1 MGKEKQGRY
10 YQSISQAL
18 WSWFCKHW
26 EILKLGKAF
35 PELSSI
41 KSLFRLRK
49 KVRNLTPKYYSVFT
63 FFFLYGSCN
72 YVIQLP
78 CGAELSMGRSDLDF
92 DRRKK
97 HISSRMFYAD
107 ETGRMHSLDL
117 STLFND
123 TTETVPLGPKTIAA
137 VRAGDETYLRDM
149 KIDVK
154 LALSSVND
162 HGNTMLHLAAAAGH
176 TSLVCY
182 ILYAYPALLMKS
194 NSMGEV
200 ALHVAA
206 GAGHLAVVEALVS
219 FIKGI
224 SCNKPG
230 VAKKIYFA
238 KDRHQDNAL
247 HVALKRKHVKVASC
261 LVCAE
266 QGLSFVANND
276 GFSPLY
282 LAVEAGQ
289 VDLAKQMW
297 QHSNNGSSST
307 STLSSKIGG
316 RSIVHGA
323 MKARRKDILEAILSE
338 DAGLIN
344 FRDEGRTCFSFGASL
359 GYYEGFCYLLD
370 KALDSVYVSDDDGSF
385 PIHMAVKYGH
395 VKILKAI
402 LKRCPDALEL
412 LDRDN
417 QNVLHVAAKN
427 GKLEVLKFIL
437 RCCKDKI
444 KEKLINEEDANGNTP
459 LHLATK
465 NWHPKVVSMLTWD
478 NRVDLKT
485 LNHNGL
491 TALDVA
497 EENMDSSYTFFE
509 RLTWMALI
517 SARCTK
523 RSQIDNINSRFT
535 LPGGYNGSVPNLG
548 MATLANKTAFQVFLV
563 FDTLAMYCSI
573 ITIVAL
579 IWAQLGDLSLIMKA
593 FNLALPLLGLAL
605 TSMSIAFMAGT
616 YAAVSHLPLL
626 AYLILGIG
634 LIFLLVLLL
643 IIIPYVSPHS
653 STQPFLRHIF
663 YCPYFLMLLAAGDN
677 RNKY

>member
-1 MGKEKQGRY
+1 
-10 YQSISQAL
+10 
-18 WSWFCKHW
+18 
-26 EILKLGKAF
+26 
-35 PELSSI
+35 
-41 KSLFRLRK
+41 
-49 KVRNLTPKYYSVFT
+49 
-63 FFFLYGSCN
+63 
-72 YVIQLP
+72 
-78 CGAELSMGRSDLDF
+78 MGRSDLDF
-92 DRRKK
+92 DRQKK
-97 HISSRMFYAD
+97 DASSRMFYAD
-107 ETGRMHSLDL
+107 ETGRTHSLDL

-123 TTETVPLGPKTIAA
+123 TSETVPMGPKTIAA

-149 KIDVK
+149 KFDVNI
-154 LALSSVND
+154 ALSSVND

-176 TSLVCY
+176 TDLVCY
-182 ILYAYPALLMKS
+182 ILNAYPGLLMKS

-219 FIKGI
+219 FIKDI

-247 HVALKRKHVKVASC
+247 HVSLKRKHLKVASC

-266 QGLSFVANND
+266 QSLSFVANND
-276 GFSPLY
+276 GVSPLY

-289 VDLAKQMW
+289 ADLAKTMW

-307 STLSSKIGG
+307 STLASKIGG

-323 MKARRKDILEAILSE
+323 MKARRKDILVAILSE
-338 DAGLIN
+338 DASLIN
-344 FRDEGRTCFSFGASL
+344 FRDEGRTCLSFGASL

-385 PIHMAVKYGH
+385 PIHMAVKYGY

-412 LDRDN
+412 LDREN

-427 GKLEVLKFIL
+427 GKIEVLKFIL
-437 RCCKDKI
+437 RCCKDKN

-485 LNHNGL
+485 LNHDGV
-491 TALDVA
+491 TALDIA
-497 EENMDSSYTFFE
+497 EKNMDSSYTFFE

-517 SARCTK
+517 SAGAPRGPKLILSTPVT
-523 RSQIDNINSRFT
+523 QNSDGGKYKDRVNTLLLVATLVATMTFTAGFT
-535 LPGGYNGSVPNLG
+535 LPGGYNGSVPNFG
-548 MATLANKTAFQVFLV
+548 MATLAKKTAFQVFLV

-626 AYLILGIG
+626 AYFILGIG

-653 STQPFLRHIF
+653 PTQPFLRHIF
-663 YCPYFLMLLAAGDN
+663 YYPYFLMLLVAGDN

>member
-1 MGKEKQGRY
+1 MLTRDEIVDLRNTT

-18 WSWFCKHW
+18 WSWFCKHL

-35 PELSSI
+35 PEPSSI
-41 KSLFRLRK
+41 KRQII
-49 KVRNLTPKYYSVFT
+49 N
-63 FFFLYGSCN
+63 
-72 YVIQLP
+72 
-78 CGAELSMGRSDLDF
+78 MGRSDLDF
-92 DRRKK
+92 DRQKK
-97 HISSRMFYAD
+97 DASSRMFYAD
-107 ETGRMHSLDL
+107 ETGRTHSLDL

-123 TTETVPLGPKTIAA
+123 TSETVPMGPKTIAA

-149 KIDVK
+149 KFDVNI
-154 LALSSVND
+154 ALSSVND

-176 TSLVCY
+176 TDLVCY
-182 ILYAYPALLMKS
+182 ILNAYPGLLMKS

-219 FIKGI
+219 FIKDI

-247 HVALKRKHVKVASC
+247 HVSLKRKHLKVASC

-266 QGLSFVANND
+266 QSLSFVANND
-276 GFSPLY
+276 GVSPLY

-289 VDLAKQMW
+289 ADLAKTMW

-307 STLSSKIGG
+307 STLASKIGG

-323 MKARRKDILEAILSE
+323 MKARRK
-338 DAGLIN
+338 
-344 FRDEGRTCFSFGASL
+344 
-359 GYYEGFCYLLD
+359 D

-385 PIHMAVKYGH
+385 PIHMAVKYGY

-412 LDRDN
+412 LDREN

-427 GKLEVLKFIL
+427 GKIEVLKFIL
-437 RCCKDKI
+437 RCCKDKN

-485 LNHNGL
+485 LNHDGV
-491 TALDVA
+491 TALDIA
-497 EENMDSSYTFFE
+497 EKNMDSSYTFFE

-517 SARCTK
+517 SAGAPRGPKLILSTPVT
-523 RSQIDNINSRFT
+523 QNSDGGKYKDRVNTLLLVATLVATMTFTAGFT
-535 LPGGYNGSVPNLG
+535 LPGGYNGSVPNFG
-548 MATLANKTAFQVFLV
+548 MATLAKKTAFQVFLV

-616 YAAVSHLPLL
+616 YAAVYGLL
-626 AYLILGIG
+626 IVGVLTSSYLD
-634 LIFLLVLLL
+634 FLLLFVNEDDDEKNYTTGSSHTCVKSGESMGSSSGVQAEKSKVL
-643 IIIPYVSPHS
+643 
-653 STQPFLRHIF
+653 
-663 YCPYFLMLLAAGDN
+663 
-677 RNKY
+677 

>member
-1 MGKEKQGRY
+1 
-10 YQSISQAL
+10 
-18 WSWFCKHW
+18 
-26 EILKLGKAF
+26 
-35 PELSSI
+35 
-41 KSLFRLRK
+41 
-49 KVRNLTPKYYSVFT
+49 
-63 FFFLYGSCN
+63 
-72 YVIQLP
+72 
-78 CGAELSMGRSDLDF
+78 MGRSDLDF

-123 TTETVPLGPKTIAA
+123 TTETVPLGPKTIAE

-149 KIDVK
+149 KIDVN

-182 ILYAYPALLMKS
+182 ILYAYPGLLMKS
-194 NSMGEV
+194 NSMGKV

-219 FIKGI
+219 FIKGV
-224 SCNKPG
+224 SSNKPG

-282 LAVEAGQ
+282 LTVEAGQ
-289 VDLAKQMW
+289 ADLAKQMW

-307 STLSSKIGG
+307 STLASKIGG

-338 DAGLIN
+338 DASLIN

-437 RCCKDKI
+437 RWCKDKN

-485 LNHNGL
+485 LNHNGF

-517 SARCTK
+517 SAGAPRGPKLIISTPVTQNPDGGK
-523 RSQIDNINSRFT
+523 YKDRVNTLLLVATLVATMTFTAGFT

-548 MATLANKTAFQVFLV
+548 MATLAKKTAFQVFLV
-563 FDTLAMYCSI
+563 FDT
-573 ITIVAL
+573 
-579 IWAQLGDLSLIMKA
+579 WA
-593 FNLALPLLGLAL
+593 
-605 TSMSIAFMAGT
+605 
-616 YAAVSHLPLL
+616 
-626 AYLILGIG
+626 
-634 LIFLLVLLL
+634 IFL
-643 IIIPYVSPHS
+643 S
-653 STQPFLRHIF
+653 
-663 YCPYFLMLLAAGDN
+663 
-677 RNKY
+677 

>member
-1 MGKEKQGRY
+1 
-10 YQSISQAL
+10 
-18 WSWFCKHW
+18 
-26 EILKLGKAF
+26 
-35 PELSSI
+35 
-41 KSLFRLRK
+41 
-49 KVRNLTPKYYSVFT
+49 
-63 FFFLYGSCN
+63 
-72 YVIQLP
+72 
-78 CGAELSMGRSDLDF
+78 MGRSDLDF
-92 DRRKK
+92 DRRKT
-97 HISSRMFYAD
+97 HISSQMFYAD
-107 ETGRMHSLDL
+107 ETGRMYSLDL
-117 STLFND
+117 STLFDD
-123 TTETVPLGPKTIAA
+123 TSETVPMGPKTIAA

-149 KIDVK
+149 NIDVK
-154 LALSSVND
+154 VAISSVND
-162 HGNTMLHLAAAAGH
+162 HGNSMLHLAAAAGH

-182 ILYAYPALLMKS
+182 ILYAYPSLLMKS

-219 FIKGI
+219 FIKDVP
-224 SCNKPG
+224 CNKPG

-238 KDRHQDNAL
+238 KNKHQDNAL

-261 LVCAE
+261 LVSAE
-266 QGLSFVANND
+266 QCLSFVPNND

-289 VDLAKQMW
+289 ADLAKQMW

-307 STLSSKIGG
+307 STLSSKMGG
-316 RSIVHGA
+316 RSLVHGA
-323 MKARRKDILEAILSE
+323 MKAKRIDILGAILSE
-338 DAGLIN
+338 DASLIN
-344 FRDEGRTCFSFGASL
+344 IRDEGRTCLSFGASL

-370 KALDSVYVSDDDGSF
+370 KAPDSVYASDNDGSF
-385 PIHMAVKYGH
+385 PIHMAAKYGH

-412 LDRDN
+412 LDRDSRN
-417 QNVLHVAAKN
+417 ILHVAAKY
-427 GKLEVLKFIL
+427 GKLQVLKFIL
-437 RCCKDKI
+437 RCYKDKN

-459 LHLATK
+459 LHLATQ

-478 NRVDLKT
+478 NRVDLKS
-485 LNHNGL
+485 LNHNGV

-509 RLTWMALI
+509 RLTWIALI
-517 SARCTK
+517 SAGAP
-523 RSQIDNINSRFT
+523 RSPKLLISIPPVTPNPDGGKYKDRVNTLLLVATLVATMTFTAGFT
-535 LPGGYNGSVPNLG
+535 LPGGYNGSIPNLG
-548 MATLANKTAFQVFLV
+548 MATIAKKTSFQVFLV

-573 ITIVAL
+573 ITIVTL

-626 AYLILGIG
+626 AYFILGIG
-634 LIFLLVLLL
+634 LVFLLVLLL
-643 IIIPYVSPHS
+643 IVIPYVSPHS
-653 STQPFLRHIF
+653 PTQPFLRHIF
-663 YCPYFLMLLAAGDN
+663 YCPYLLMLLVAGDN
-677 RNKY
+677 NNND